1 MSTINFNDVT
11 ISRCEYEL
19 DIIKAMHNNIEVAY
33 IRLEDGN
40 LDIGSDVYVLTDE
53 EKNIITTKV
62 DRFLNTEIIEE
73 DQEEYQEEKYT
84 SYDDMFGVNDAMFI

>member
-73 DQEEYQEEKYT
+73 DQEEEYN

>member
-1 MSTINFNDVT
+1 MSTINFNNVT
-11 ISRCEYEL
+11 ISRCQDEL
-19 DIIKAMHNNIEVAY
+19 DIILAMHNNIEVAY

-73 DQEEYQEEKYT
+73 YQEEKYT
-84 SYDDMFGVNDAMFI
+84 SYNDMYGINNANFI

>member
-1 MSTINFNDVT
+1 MSKINFNNVT

-53 EKNIITTKV
+53 EKNIITKKV
-62 DRFLNTEIIEE
+62 DRFIDTEIIEE
-73 DQEEYQEEKYT
+73 DQEEQYN
-84 SYDDMFGVNDAMFI
+84 SYDDMYGINNAMFI

>member
-1 MSTINFNDVT
+1 MSTINFNYVT
-11 ISRCEYEL
+11 ILRCKYEL

-53 EKNIITTKV
+53 EKNIITKKV
-62 DRFLNTEIIEE
+62 DRFIDTEIIEE
-73 DQEEYQEEKYT
+73 DQEEEYT
-84 SYDDMFGVNDAMFI
+84 SYDDMYGINNANFI

>member
-1 MSTINFNDVT
+1 MSTINFNNVT
-11 ISRCEYEL
+11 ISRCQDEL
-19 DIIKAMHNNIEVAY
+19 DIILAMHNNIEVAY

-73 DQEEYQEEKYT
+73 DQEEEYN